1 MKKRAANAAASI
13 RAKLLNVSRTA
24 KQEFQFVLDRWA
36 AERFLYRLG
45 RSPLRESFVLKGAT
59 LFLIWRGALPRRTR
73 DIDLLAYGSSDPR
86 RILESA
92 RSICAVHADDGILF
106 DIDNIT
112 VAEIRENSEYDG
124 LRLRVPASLDKA
136 KTVLQIDIGFGDV
149 VSPGAENRE
158 LPAMLGLDAPNLR
171 IYPPET
177 VIAEKFQA
185 MVQLDMPNSRM
196 KDFFDIW
203 LLSREQP
210 FQIDRLAGAL
220 KATFARR
227 KTELPWRRPVALTGR
242 FLRDELKVAQWR
254 EFLVRVDLP
263 LSVGELADVG
273 ESIAKFLMPV
283 VESIHAEETLDLYWP
298 AKGPWRRRARQ

>member
-73 DIDLLAYGSSDPR
+73 DIGLLAYGSSDPR

-124 LRLRVPASLDKA
+124 LRMRVPASLDKA

-227 KTELPWRRPVALTGR
+227 KTELPRGRPVALTGR

-298 AKGPWRRRARQ
+298 TKGPWRRARQ